1 MSILSQLFTR
11 PRTARREKLAVSLSD
26 GFYEYPAGA
35 GETRER
41 YPADR
46 QELLRQSLEAWQ
58 TNPLA
63 RRIVEL
69 TSQYVVGGGITLS
82 SKHPAV
88 NRFLHQWWNHPLNR
102 MDVRCSEWC
111 EELVRSGEIFVIL
124 SSDPAGMSYL
134 RALPAVQVQH
144 IHTAANDIEQETA
157 FSEYPSAI
165 AGGGTTWQA
174 WQPSAAGSEELPF
187 APVVRHYAINRPV
200 GALRGEPDLAPLLK
214 WLARYSAWLED
225 RVRLNRYRQAF
236 LYQVK
241 AAFTNE
247 QERHNRQTALNRAA
261 PNPGSILVT
270 DESETWSV
278 IQPNLAS
285 TEAGE
290 DGLAIKRIIAAGAG
304 LPMHFLA
311 EPEGA
316 TRTTAESAGGPTFRH
331 FEQRQRWFLWMIRD
345 LAGIVLARR
354 AQIDRSLDPAAEIS
368 VQGTDIS
375 ARDNGD
381 LASAAEG
388 IIRAFSSLRD
398 RGLIDDAELLRL
410 AYRFSGEVTD
420 VEEMLRR
427 GKDAQLK

>member
-11 PRTARREKLAVSLSD
+11 PKTSQRKNLAVSLTD

-35 GETRER
+35 AETRER

-69 TSQYVVGGGITLS
+69 TSQYVVGGGITVGS
-82 SKHPAV
+82 RHPAA
-88 NRFLHQWWNHPLNR
+88 NRFLRQWWQHPLNR

-124 SSDPAGMSYL
+124 STDPAGTTYL
-134 RALPAVQVQH
+134 RALPAAQVQH
-144 IHTAANDIEQETA
+144 IHTAANDIEQEIGFTE
-157 FSEYPSAI
+157 FPT
-165 AGGGTTWQA
+165 AGGEGAYWQA
-174 WQPSAAGSEELPF
+174 WQPTLAGREDLPF
-187 APVVRHYAINRPV
+187 SPVVRQYAINRPV

-241 AAFTNE
+241 APFNSET
-247 QERHNRQTALNRAA
+247 ERASRQAALNRVA
-261 PNPGSILVT
+261 PSPGSILVT

-285 TEAGE
+285 AEAGE

-345 LAGIVLARR
+345 LAGIALARR
-354 AQIDRSLDPAAEIS
+354 AQVDRSIDPAAEIL
-368 VQGTDIS
+368 VQGADIS
-375 ARDNGD
+375 ARDNGE

-388 IIRAFSSLRD
+388 IIRAFSALRD
-398 RGLIDDAELLRL
+398 RNLIDDAELLRL
-410 AYRFSGEVTD
+410 AYRFAGEVADTED
-420 VEEMLRR
+420 LLKR
-427 GKDAQLK
+427 GKVPPMR